1 MSAIE
6 QDLWWAQFPTIR
18 KAALEIAYDNGMI
31 NRGESEAEFL
41 EKALGALCA
50 EGVPVLDVIRL
61 EMFLKTLNNEDLV
74 TLCNGEHDEVVAL
87 EGDCPFSVV
96 EPAEKVTRLLNDI
109 FEC

>member
-1 MSAIE
+1 ME
-6 QDLWWAQFPTIR
+6 NDLWWAQFPTIR

-31 NRGESEAEFL
+31 NRGESETEFL

-74 TLCNGEHDEVVAL
+74 TLCNGDDVDQAAL
-87 EGDCPFSVV
+87 ETDCPFSVV

-109 FEC
+109 FGC